1 MKMKIYETRE
11 RATLNH
17 SPRARIRT
25 VEYPEV
31 LKGYII
37 FIEFIYTK
45 GQASGFS
52 IVGLVSATTLK
63 RTFCPQ

>member
-11 RATLNH
+11 RTTLNY

-37 FIEFIYTK
+37 FTEFICTK
-45 GQASGFS
+45 GQASGYS
-52 IVGLVSATTLK
+52 IVGLDSAATL
-63 RTFCPQ
+63 RTFCPR